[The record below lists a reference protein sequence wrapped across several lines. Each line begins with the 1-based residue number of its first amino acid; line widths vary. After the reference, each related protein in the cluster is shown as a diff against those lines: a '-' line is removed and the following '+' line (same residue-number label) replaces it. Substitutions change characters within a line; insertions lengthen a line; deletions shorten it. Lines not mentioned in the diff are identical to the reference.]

1 MTLFNQVQQLS
12 ALLMQVAPEI
22 AMQLGIGDAAMMQ
35 MSSNQPTGNA
45 TQEASR
51 GSLSAQ
57 AANATKESTA
67 PRS

>member
-1 MTLFNQVQQLS
+1 MI
-12 ALLMQVAPEI
+12 LMQVAPEV
-22 AMQLGIGDAAMMQ
+22 AMQMGIGNEMMAAAAA
-35 MSSNQPTGNA
+35 NQPSGGRVS
-45 TQEASR
+45 EEKR